1 MKALV
6 VDDDLALA
14 DVLAFTLRR
23 AGYEVV
29 LAHDGAAALEGFEA
43 HEPDILILDI
53 NLPKLNGLQ
62 VCQRIR
68 VLGDTPIIFLSVMGS
83 EDDVVQG
90 LKLGGDDYI
99 VKPFSPRQLV
109 ARMEAVLRRSFDH
122 ARLPGVIQVGD
133 LELDPSRNLLVRSG
147 SEPVRLTR
155 LECKLMEVL
164 LLNRGQVLPFD
175 TLVDAVWGQS
185 AGDRTAL
192 KQLVYRLRRK
202 IEPDA
207 SNPSLLLSL
216 PSVGYSL
223 SV

>member
-23 AGYEVV
+23 AGFEVV
-29 LAHDGAAALEGFEA
+29 LAHDGSAALERFES
-43 HEPDILILDI
+43 ETPDILILDI

-68 VLGDTPIIFLSVMGS
+68 AFTDTPIVFLSVRGS

-109 ARMEAVLRRSFDH
+109 ARIEAVLRRAVDH
-122 ARLPGVIQVGD
+122 IPQPGLIKSGTIM
-133 LELDPSRNLLVRSG
+133 LDPARYLLTRSDLD
-147 SEPVRLTR
+147 PVRLTR

-164 LLNRGQVLPFD
+164 LINHDQVLPFD
-175 TLVDAVWGQS
+175 TLINKVWGRS
-185 AGDRTAL
+185 GGDRMAL
-192 KQLVYRLRRK
+192 KQL
-202 IEPDA
+202 A
-207 SNPSLLLSL
+207 SAIWQ
-216 PSVGYSL
+216 
-223 SV
+223 